1 MNQIFLWHKSCS
13 FCFAGR
19 ISAMYGKQVMRA
31 LCVLRN
37 GVVAR
42 KKGILETNAL

>member
-1 MNQIFLWHKSCS
+1 MAQILL

-31 LCVLRN
+31 LYSPGLRM
-37 GVVAR
+37 AYALPR
-42 KKGILETNAL
+42 NASAF